1 MTGGENIEDAGD
13 AIAPASSCFQR
24 GVDAP
29 RHTPIRRIPAL
40 LPPAAPADGKPI
52 ALAPLDRPGPMRHGR
67 DAFSPYGD
75 TVSISKR
82 SLSVRAG
89 TLLFVT
95 GCAPV
100 PHGAPGPVPPPAS
113 PPVATSPVPA
123 PPPPPAPAPPAAPAA
138 PWAGERLAGGQLP
151 AVFVA
156 EWRKAANRATCA
168 LIAPSSL
175 GAGAGATPRSARFS
189 GGWSV
194 AYDQPGLRSA
204 FGVAGTGSRAADRSY
219 DDWPAR
225 RAWADGS
232 SAGYGPEGGSGPNEL
247 AYLRIQGQDC
257 LYNVWSRL
265 GRAHL
270 EQLLESLRF
279 VAVP

>member
-1 MTGGENIEDAGD
+1 M
-13 AIAPASSCFQR
+13 
-24 GVDAP
+24 
-29 RHTPIRRIPAL
+29 IP
-40 LPPAAPADGKPI
+40 
-52 ALAPLDRPGPMRHGR
+52 
-67 DAFSPYGD
+67 
-75 TVSISKR
+75 KR
-82 SLSVRAG
+82 SLLVQAG
-89 TLLFVT
+89 TLLLAA
-95 GCAPV
+95 GCAPA
-100 PHGAPGPVPPPAS
+100 PAASPGPVPPPDLPPVTTSPVS
-113 PPVATSPVPA
+113 PPV
-123 PPPPPAPAPPAAPAA
+123 PPPPPAAPAA
-138 PWAGERLAGGQLP
+138 PWAGERLAPGQVP

-168 LIAPSSL
+168 LIAPSNL
-175 GAGAGATPRSARFS
+175 GGGAGATPRGAYFS

-204 FGVAGTGSRAADRSY
+204 FGVAGTGSRAEDPSY
-219 DDWPAR
+219 DEWPHR
-225 RAWADGS
+225 RAWSDGS
-232 SAGYGPEGGSGPNEL
+232 GAGYGPEGGSGPNQL

>member
-1 MTGGENIEDAGD
+1 
-13 AIAPASSCFQR
+13 
-24 GVDAP
+24 
-29 RHTPIRRIPAL
+29 
-40 LPPAAPADGKPI
+40 
-52 ALAPLDRPGPMRHGR
+52 
-67 DAFSPYGD
+67 
-75 TVSISKR
+75 VSISKR
-82 SLSVRAG
+82 SLLVRTG
-89 TLLFVT
+89 TLLFIT
-95 GCAPV
+95 GCGPEPA
-100 PHGAPGPVPPPAS
+100 ADPGPVPPPAS
-113 PPVATSPVPA
+113 PPAATSPVPP
-123 PPPPPAPAPPAAPAA
+123 PPPPPAPAPPAAP
-138 PWAGERLAGGQLP
+138 WAGERLAAGQVP

-175 GAGAGATPRSARFS
+175 GAGAGATPRAAYFG

-204 FGVAGTGSRAADRSY
+204 FGVAGAGSRASDLSY
-219 DDWPAR
+219 DDWPHR
-225 RAWADGS
+225 RAWSDGS
-232 SAGYGPEGGSGPNEL
+232 SAGYGPEGGTGPNDL